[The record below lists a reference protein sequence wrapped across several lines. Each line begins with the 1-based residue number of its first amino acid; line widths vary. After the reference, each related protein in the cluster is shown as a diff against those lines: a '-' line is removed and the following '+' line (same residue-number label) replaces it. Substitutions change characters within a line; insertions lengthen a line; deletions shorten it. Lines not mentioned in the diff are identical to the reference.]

1 MKRLEEERERALSKP
16 DVPYGR
22 VKLQDLRCLFLFL
35 IEWRVN
41 LACQFTFVFFY
52 LKQDLT
58 RGGDGA
64 EAATRKTIRPTHGG
78 HWRNACCGEPPWD
91 EKLGLH
97 RHNLPLQRYNVFL
110 CARSKMY
117 FCAFE

>member
-1 MKRLEEERERALSKP
+1 MKRLEEERERGLSKP
-16 DVPYGR
+16 DGPYEALGSEMS
-22 VKLQDLRCLFLFL
+22 FLFL

-64 EAATRKTIRPTHGG
+64 EAATRTKIRPMHGG
-78 HWRNACCGEPPWD
+78 HWRNAWWPV
-91 EKLGLH
+91 
-97 RHNLPLQRYNVFL
+97 R
-110 CARSKMY
+110 
-117 FCAFE
+117 